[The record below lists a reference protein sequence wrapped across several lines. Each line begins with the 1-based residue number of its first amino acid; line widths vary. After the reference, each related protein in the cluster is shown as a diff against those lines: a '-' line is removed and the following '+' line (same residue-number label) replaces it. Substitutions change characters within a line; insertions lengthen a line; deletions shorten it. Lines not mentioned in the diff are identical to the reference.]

1 MHFYRVMAKFVILAV
16 LAVLNPVDVWG
27 KATEVHDKIWR
38 IACVESGPY
47 SDYQKIFKGI
57 SLGLARQH
65 IVQNG
70 NPPIPADSEELRP
83 IWDWMSENAGGNS
96 VRFVKDAFYTA
107 NWDSAKREEITQKLF
122 RRIQTKKDID
132 LILAFG
138 TWAGQDMK
146 SLDTDIPVIVVSVTN
161 AVESKIIDSV
171 HDSGK
176 DNLAAT
182 IEPNR
187 YEHHIKLF
195 HDIFNFKKLGI
206 VYEDT
211 PSGRNSIALKEI
223 ENMAQKL
230 NVELVRC
237 TDFFDIPD
245 ADLAAKRVKICH
257 EKLAGQ
263 DVDAVYLTLNIGLQ
277 AKTLPDVLSPLIN
290 AGIPTFS
297 QLGQLDVKHGA
308 LLSLSQLNIEEEGI
322 FAANQIEQI
331 LQGKKPREL
340 NQIFE
345 SIVSFAINLR
355 TANLI
360 GWNPP
365 FELLVAIDEFYQT
378 IE

>member
-1 MHFYRVMAKFVILAV
+1 MLFYRIMAKFVMLAV
-16 LAVLNPVDVWG
+16 LAALTPSPVWG
-27 KATEVHDKIWR
+27 KDADAPQKIWR

-47 SDYQKIFKGI
+47 SEYQKIFEGI
-57 SLGLARQH
+57 ALGLVRRH
-65 IVQNG
+65 IIQNG
-70 NPPIPADSEELRP
+70 NPLIPADSEELKP
-83 IWDWMSENAGGNS
+83 VWEWMSENAGGNKI
-96 VRFVKDAFYTA
+96 RFVKDAFYTA
-107 NWDSAKREEITQKLF
+107 NWDSGKREEIIQKITH
-122 RRIQTKKDID
+122 RIQTKKDID

-146 SLDTDIPVIVVSVTN
+146 SLDTDIPVLSVSVTN
-161 AVESKIIDSV
+161 AVESNIISSV

-187 YEHHIKLF
+187 YERHIKLF

-211 PSGRNSIALKEI
+211 PSGKNSIALNEI
-223 ENMAQKL
+223 ESMAKNL
-230 NVELVRC
+230 DIELVRC
-237 TDFFDIPD
+237 IDTFDIPD
-245 ADLAAKRVKICH
+245 TDLASKRVKICH
-257 EKLAGQ
+257 EKLAEQG
-263 DVDAVYLTLNIGLQ
+263 VDAVYLTLNIGLQ

-345 SIVSFAINLR
+345 SLVSFAINLR